1 MSEVRGMLKLSKR
14 FGPGVFAPALLLFS
28 ALLCGALTNP
38 AAAAA
43 AAGSRD
49 ETKEQVTVKLKGVDG
64 KTYDVS
70 AMRGEVVLV
79 SFGATWCKPCALE
92 LEVLEELKKE
102 YAGRGVKFLWVSI
115 ESDEQ
120 TSNELLRDYAKSL
133 RMTIPV
139 LRDPEKAAFAQ
150 FSERVRLP
158 MVVFFDREGNFAA
171 PKHTGMTSQA
181 EDYKK
186 IIRARLDT
194 LLGATQGRA
203 GAATSAL
210 P

>member
-1 MSEVRGMLKLSKR
+1 MLNLSNK
-14 FGPGVFAPALLLFS
+14 FCLAALILF
-28 ALLCGALTNP
+28 LLCGVMP
-38 AAAAA
+38 H
-43 AAGSRD
+43 AGSHAG
-49 ETKEQVTVKLKGVDG
+49 TKDQIGIKLKGVDG
-64 KTYDVS
+64 KTYDVA

-92 LEVLEELKKE
+92 LEVLEELKRE

-133 RMTIPV
+133 KMTIPV

-158 MVVFFDREGNFAA
+158 MVVFFDREGKFVA
-171 PKHTGMTSQA
+171 PKHTGMTAQA

-186 IIRARLDT
+186 IVRARLDAILSAPGSAPAAAAAAGGVRRENPT
-194 LLGATQGRA
+194 VVRA
-203 GAATSAL
+203 EL
-210 P
+210 KR

>member
-1 MSEVRGMLKLSKR
+1 MLKSNRKFRLS
-14 FGPGVFAPALLLFS
+14 ALLV
-28 ALLCGALTNP
+28 LLCGALLAPPP
-38 AAAAA
+38 ARARA
-43 AAGSRD
+43 
-49 ETKEQVTVKLKGVDG
+49 ETKEQVSVKLKGIDG
-64 KTYDVS
+64 KTYDVA

-79 SFGATWCKPCALE
+79 SFGATWCKPCEWELEALE
-92 LEVLEELKKE
+92 GLKQE

-133 RMTIPV
+133 KMTIPV
-139 LRDPEKAAFAQ
+139 LRDPEKTAFAQ

-158 MVVFFDREGNFAA
+158 MVVFFDREGKFVA
-171 PKHTGMTSQA
+171 PKHTGMTSQV

-186 IIRARLDT
+186 VIRARLDA
-194 LLGATQGRA
+194 LLGAPGN
-203 GAATSAL
+203 AASAPSL

>member
-1 MSEVRGMLKLSKR
+1 MLKLSRKFYR
-14 FGPGVFAPALLLFS
+14 ALLLVM
-28 ALLCGALTNP
+28 LCGALP
-38 AAAAA
+38 LAASSR
-43 AAGSRD
+43 AGTKD
-49 ETKEQVTVKLKGVDG
+49 EVSIKLKGVDG

-79 SFGATWCKPCALE
+79 SFGATWCKPCAAE
-92 LEVLEELKKE
+92 LEALEELKVE

-120 TSNELLRDYAKSL
+120 TSNELLRDYARSL
-133 RMTIPV
+133 KMTIPV
-139 LRDPEKAAFAQ
+139 LRDPEKTAFAQ

-158 MVVFFDREGNFAA
+158 MVVFFDRAGKFAA
-171 PKHTGMTSQA
+171 PKHTGMTPQP

-186 IIRARLDT
+186 LIRARLDA
-194 LLGATQGRA
+194 LLRAQENA
-203 GAATSAL
+203 GALPAL